1 MPKDK
6 EKTSNDK
13 YGLVGQPDA
22 TDPLKENRLFLDY
35 HEDMDTV
42 EAFIYCHS
50 FYEKFDYF
58 TLKTKAHL
66 LHGSDFCYGQIL
78 GCEHKQMD
86 DFIASIYDGRIWN
99 EAYLIAKN
107 FKYGCFVMSF
117 DLGQVKPFYDKN
129 GKEVNRKKI
138 MTILADIQIR
148 YGIYSQFCGDL
159 ENMAYFCLNLAY
171 KIRKQV
177 KPRWTM
183 YRPKPNLEDEKIVI
197 LSGFQGLK
205 DALAVRLLK
214 RFGSLRAIFNVDEP
228 ERFMSIP
235 GIGKGKAQHIIDVV
249 KEFQP
254 LIDKY
259 LPDDQKILN
268 KYKPLR
274 KKKMKPMNDDVD
286 LNES

>member
-1 MPKDK
+1 MLKDN

-22 TDPLKENRLFLDY
+22 TDPLKENRLFLD
-35 HEDMDTV
+35 HREDIDTE
-42 EAFIYCHS
+42 EAFLYVHG
-50 FYEKFDYF
+50 FYNKFDYF

-66 LHGSDFCYGQIL
+66 SYGSDFCYGQIL

-86 DFIASIYDGRIWN
+86 DFIASIYDKRIWT

-129 GKEVNRKKI
+129 GKEMNRKKI

-177 KPRWTM
+177 KPRWQM

-205 DALAVRLLK
+205 DQLAVRLLK

-235 GIGKGKAQHIIDVV
+235 GIGKGKAEHIIKVV
-249 KEFQP
+249 TEFQP
-254 LIDKY
+254 LVDKK
-259 LPDDQKILN
+259 LPDEKKILT
-268 KYKPLR
+268 YRPLR
-274 KKKMKPMNDDVD
+274 KKMKPVNDDVE
-286 LNES
+286 LEWE